1 MRCVCGHIPL
11 LSKAIPVTPIGHM
24 HLNIITEAGHALP
37 GFLLKNANDRQ
48 MTEATVPE
56 SIGW

>member
-1 MRCVCGHIPL
+1 
-11 LSKAIPVTPIGHM
+11 M